1 MKGHERP
8 CKAVQ
13 GYTRHSMVKKYESRN
28 QMITYCYSKR
38 QVSFEVYCFNDFEQ
52 FLFGGVVF
60 LFKNVWSFMIF
71 LSIWN
76 IFQSMQTRKTT
87 KKVSYRTLERCQMLE
102 VKKNLINCLLSDF
115 NKLLDFPALF
125 SQLIRT

>member
-1 MKGHERP
+1 MKGHEHP

-13 GYTRHSMVKKYESRN
+13 GYTRHSMVKKYECRK
-28 QMITYCYSKR
+28 QMITFCYSKR

-87 KKVSYRTLERCQMLE
+87 KKVSYRTLALERCQML
-102 VKKNLINCLLSDF
+102 NCLLSDF